1 MIFHHH
7 KKHMSTPCH
16 VVQTK
21 LMMTTHLLPSYTQR
35 SLHNTRLF
43 IKIHRVHASMPSY
56 LKSFYFDFDISAV
69 LFIFIFKKYLLLL
82 FWCEISKYWKKI
94 HIFIANSM
102 IFWIFIANIWIR
114 NSQKSKNSPDF
125 NTWFK

>member
-69 LFIFIFKKYLLLL
+69 LFIFILKKL
-82 FWCEISKYWKKI
+82 FIIIILVRNFEILK
-94 HIFIANSM
+94 
-102 IFWIFIANIWIR
+102 
-114 NSQKSKNSPDF
+114 KNSYFYCKFNDF
-125 NTWFK
+125 LNFYCQHLDKKFPKI